1 MQRVFIS
8 LAFITIP
15 LLHLNKPPR
24 ESNFCGKVGD
34 WWIKRVL
41 LVLNFLLKNLQRW
54 QVDGWEGKREGKL
67 KGVTSRRVNELMS
80 VRMAGL
86 QAGKETYLPQ
96 NDKLFAAVL
105 ATKEHQKDV
114 ALFFFCGLLLPS
126 RRTPH
131 TQKEPNFHHWKPGS
145 NQQFNFIP

>member
-1 MQRVFIS
+1 MALI
-8 LAFITIP
+8 
-15 LLHLNKPPR
+15 
-24 ESNFCGKVGD
+24 
-34 WWIKRVL
+34 
-41 LVLNFLLKNLQRW
+41 VLNFLLKNLQRW

-67 KGVTSRRVNELMS
+67 KGVTSRRANELMS

-86 QAGKETYLPQ
+86 QAVKETYLPQ

-105 ATKEHQKDV
+105 ATKEHQRDV
-114 ALFFFCGLLLPS
+114 ALFLIWVLLLPL
-126 RRTPH
+126 RRTSH